1 MLNTLLKKLIRFI
14 PTNIG
19 AILGVIQAIIKF
31 VKEIAT
37 LAVDIIAPLTPG
49 DKDDKIILWVR
60 DMCNKVDEVVEK
72 IKGFLLKMG
81 K

>member
-1 MLNTLLKKLIRFI
+1 MNTLLNKLLRWL

-19 AILGVIQAIIKF
+19 AILGVIQAVIKF

-37 LAVDIIAPLTPG
+37 LALDIIAPLIPG

-60 DMCNKVDEVVEK
+60 DMCNKVDEWVEGIKVFFLK
-72 IKGFLLKMG
+72 IG

>member
-1 MLNTLLKKLIRFI
+1 MNILLSKLLRWL

-31 VKEIAT
+31 VKEIVT
-37 LAVDIIAPLTPG
+37 LALDIIAPLIPG

-72 IKGFLLKMG
+72 IKVFLLSVG